1 MKREILFRGK
11 RVDNNEWVY
20 GSLIVYS
27 VTKDG
32 KTKKYDIKLQDAYNT
47 NLDSYRVISETV
59 SQFTGL
65 TDKNGVKIFEGDIL
79 KETRLNG
86 VEFFYKV
93 FYIKG
98 GLVINTHQDD
108 FNKPTEHILFYESVA
123 DMQNSGFIETLEII
137 GNIHNA

>member
-1 MKREILFRGK
+1 MAVREILFRGIK
-11 RVDNNEWVY
+11 TETKGEWIEGYFKVMHGKCYIVNYDYSPFEVEVY
-20 GSLIVYS
+20 
-27 VTKDG
+27 
-32 KTKKYDIKLQDAYNT
+32 
-47 NLDSYRVISETV
+47 EHTV

-86 VEFFYKV
+86 VEFYYKV
-93 FYIKG
+93 FYKKG

-108 FNKPTEHILFYESVA
+108 FYKPTEHILFYESIA

-137 GNIHNA
+137 GNTHESNR